1 MKMRT
6 LAAVLAALTISAG
19 AASAQDMTSEKG
31 KLSYI
36 FGYQLGGQ
44 LEQVQETGEQID
56 INSAI
61 KGIQDA
67 YAKKDPAL
75 AEAQAKPVMEA
86 FQKRQQ
92 AKAQAAQAEYNKIA
106 GENRTKSTQYMNQY
120 KTQAGVKTLP
130 GGVMYRV
137 LENGTGRKPAL
148 TNTVSLQVLG
158 PLPYG
163 TRPQQA
169 VQPQTPNVK
178 VSEIEMQAMRDVIT
192 QMPMGSKWEVV
203 LPPEKAFGADPR
215 SGFPPNV
222 AVAFEIKLVNVQ

>member
-1 MKMRT
+1 SGEPIDN
-6 LAAVLAALTISAG
+6 AAVVKAV
-19 AASAQDMTSEKG
+19 QDG
-31 KLSYI
+31 L
-36 FGYQLGGQ
+36 
-44 LEQVQETGEQID
+44 
-56 INSAI
+56 
-61 KGIQDA
+61 
-67 YAKKDPAL
+67 AKKDPAITPD
-75 AEAQAKPVMEA
+75 QAKPALEA

-106 GENRTKSTQYMNQY
+106 GENRTKSTQYLNQY

-169 VQPQTPNVK
+169 AQPQTPSVK
-178 VSEIEMQAMRDVIT
+178 VSDIEMQAMREVIT

-203 LPPEKAFGADPR
+203 LPPDKAFGADPR

>member
-1 MKMRT
+1 MKLRL
-6 LAAVLAALTISAG
+6 LAAAVAAITLTAGVAG
-19 AASAQDMTSEKG
+19 AQDLNSEKG
-31 KLSYI
+31 KLSYA
-36 FGYQLGGQ
+36 FGYDFARNLA
-44 LEQVQETGEQID
+44 ESGEQID
-56 INSAI
+56 NAAVI
-61 KGIQDA
+61 KAVQDGL
-67 YAKKDPAL
+67 AKKDPAITPD
-75 AEAQAKPVMEA
+75 QAKPALEG

-169 VQPQTPNVK
+169 QQPQSPSVK

>member
-1 MKMRT
+1 MKLRL
-6 LAAVLAALTISAG
+6 LAAAVAAITLTAGVAG
-19 AASAQDMTSEKG
+19 AQDLNSEKG
-31 KLSYI
+31 KLSYA
-36 FGYQLGGQ
+36 FGYDFARNLA
-44 LEQVQETGEQID
+44 ESGEQID
-56 INSAI
+56 SAAVV
-61 KGIQDA
+61 KAVQDGL
-67 YAKKDPAL
+67 AKRNPAITP
-75 AEAQAKPVMEA
+75 EQAKPALDA

-92 AKAQAAQAEYNKIA
+92 AKAQAAQAEFNKIA
-106 GENRTKSTQYMNQY
+106 GENNTKSTTYLNQY

-203 LPPEKAFGADPR
+203 LPSEKAFGNDPR

>member
-1 MKMRT
+1 MKLRL
-6 LAAVLAALTISAG
+6 LAAAVAGLTLTAGVAG
-19 AASAQDMTSEKG
+19 AQDLNSEKG
-31 KLSYI
+31 KLSYA
-36 FGYQLGGQ
+36 FGYDFARNLAESG
-44 LEQVQETGEQID
+44 EVIDTAAVVKAVQDGL
-56 INSAI
+56 
-61 KGIQDA
+61 
-67 YAKKDPAL
+67 AKKAPAITPD
-75 AEAQAKPVMEA
+75 QAKPALDA

-92 AKAQAAQAEYNKIA
+92 AKAQAAQAEFNKMA
-106 GENRTKSTQYMNQY
+106 GENRTKSTQYLNQF

-137 LENGTGRKPAL
+137 LEHGTGRKPAM

-158 PLPYG
+158 PLPMG
-163 TRPQQA
+163 MRPKEA
-169 VQPQTPNVK
+169 VQPQSPTVK

>member
-1 MKMRT
+1 MKLRL
-6 LAAVLAALTISAG
+6 LAAAVAALTLTAGIAG
-19 AASAQDMTSEKG
+19 AQDLNSEKG
-31 KLSYI
+31 KLSYA
-36 FGYQLGGQ
+36 FGYDFARNLA
-44 LEQVQETGEQID
+44 ESGEQID
-56 INSAI
+56 TAAVV
-61 KGIQDA
+61 KAVQDGL
-67 YAKKDPAL
+67 AKKNPAITPD
-75 AEAQAKPVMEA
+75 QAKPALEA

-106 GENRTKSTQYMNQY
+106 GENRTKSTQYLNQY

-169 VQPQTPNVK
+169 AQPQTPSVK
-178 VSEIEMQAMRDVIT
+178 VSDIEMQAMREVIT

-203 LPPEKAFGADPR
+203 LPPDKAFGADPR

>member
-1 MKMRT
+1 MKLRL
-6 LAAVLAALTISAG
+6 LAAAVAALTLTAG
-19 AASAQDMTSEKG
+19 VAGAQDMNSEKA
-31 KLSYI
+31 KLSYA
-36 FGYQLGGQ
+36 FGYDFARNLA
-44 LEQVQETGEQID
+44 ESGEQID
-56 INSAI
+56 NAAVI
-61 KGIQDA
+61 KAVQDGL
-67 YAKKDPAL
+67 AKKDPAITPD
-75 AEAQAKPVMEA
+75 QAKPALEA

-106 GENRTKSTQYMNQY
+106 GENRTKSTQYLNQY

-148 TNTVSLQVLG
+148 TNTVALQVLG

-169 VQPQTPNVK
+169 TQPQTPSVK
-178 VSEIEMQAMRDVIT
+178 VSDIEMQAMRDVIT

>member
-1 MKMRT
+1 MKLRL
-6 LAAVLAALTISAG
+6 LAAAVAALTLTAGVAG
-19 AASAQDMTSEKG
+19 AQDLNSEKG
-31 KLSYI
+31 KLSYA
-36 FGYQLGGQ
+36 FGYDFARNLAESG
-44 LEQVQETGEQID
+44 EPVDNAAVIKAVQDGL
-56 INSAI
+56 
-61 KGIQDA
+61 
-67 YAKKDPAL
+67 AKKDPAITPD
-75 AEAQAKPVMEA
+75 QAKPALEA

-106 GENRTKSTQYMNQY
+106 GENRTKSTQYLNQY

-169 VQPQTPNVK
+169 VQPQTPSVK

>member
-1 MKMRT
+1 MKLRL
-6 LAAVLAALTISAG
+6 LAAAVAALTLTAGVAG
-19 AASAQDMTSEKG
+19 AQDLNSEKG
-31 KLSYI
+31 KLSYA
-36 FGYQLGGQ
+36 FGYDFARNLAESG
-44 LEQVQETGEQID
+44 EPVDNAAVIKAVQDGL
-56 INSAI
+56 
-61 KGIQDA
+61 
-67 YAKKDPAL
+67 AKKDPAITPD
-75 AEAQAKPVMEA
+75 QAKPALEA

-106 GENRTKSTQYMNQY
+106 GENRTKSTQYLNQY

>member
-1 MKMRT
+1 MKLRL
-6 LAAVLAALTISAG
+6 LAAAVAAITLTAGVAG
-19 AASAQDMTSEKG
+19 AQDLNSEKG
-31 KLSYI
+31 KLSYA
-36 FGYQLGGQ
+36 FGYDFARNLAESG
-44 LEQVQETGEQID
+44 EPIDNAAVVKAVQDGL
-56 INSAI
+56 
-61 KGIQDA
+61 
-67 YAKKDPAL
+67 AKKDPAITPD
-75 AEAQAKPVMEA
+75 QAKPALEA

-106 GENRTKSTQYMNQY
+106 GENRTKSTQYLNQY

-137 LENGTGRKPAL
+137 LENGTGRTPAL

-169 VQPQTPNVK
+169 AQPQTPSVK
-178 VSEIEMQAMRDVIT
+178 VSDIEMQAMREVIT

-203 LPPEKAFGADPR
+203 LPPDKAFGADPR

>member
-1 MKMRT
+1 MKLRL
-6 LAAVLAALTISAG
+6 LAAAVAAITLTAGVAG
-19 AASAQDMTSEKG
+19 AQDLNSEKG
-31 KLSYI
+31 KLSYA
-36 FGYQLGGQ
+36 FGYDFARNLAESG
-44 LEQVQETGEQID
+44 EPIDTAAVVKAVQDGL
-56 INSAI
+56 
-61 KGIQDA
+61 
-67 YAKKDPAL
+67 AKKDPAL
-75 AEAQAKPVMEA
+75 TPEQAKPALEA

-106 GENRTKSTQYMNQY
+106 GENRTKSTQYLNQY

-169 VQPQTPNVK
+169 AQPQTPSVK
-178 VSEIEMQAMRDVIT
+178 VSDIEMQAMREVIT

>member
-1 MKMRT
+1 MKLRL
-6 LAAVLAALTISAG
+6 LAAAVAALTLTAGVAG
-19 AASAQDMTSEKG
+19 AQDLNSEKG
-31 KLSYI
+31 KLSYA
-36 FGYQLGGQ
+36 FGYDFARNLA
-44 LEQVQETGEQID
+44 ESGEQID
-56 INSAI
+56 SAAVV
-61 KGIQDA
+61 KAVQDGL
-67 YAKKDPAL
+67 AKKDPAITPD
-75 AEAQAKPVMEA
+75 QAKPALEA

-92 AKAQAAQAEYNKIA
+92 AKAQAAQAEFNKLA
-106 GENRTKSTQYMNQY
+106 GENRTKSNTYLNQY

-148 TNTVSLQVLG
+148 TNTVALQVLG
-158 PLPYG
+158 PLPMG
-163 TRPQQA
+163 MRPQQA
-169 VQPQTPNVK
+169 VQPQSPTVK

>member
-1 MKMRT
+1 MKLRL
-6 LAAVLAALTISAG
+6 LAAAVAALTLTAGVAG
-19 AASAQDMTSEKG
+19 AQDLNSEKG
-31 KLSYI
+31 KLSYA
-36 FGYQLGGQ
+36 FGYDFARNLAESG
-44 LEQVQETGEQID
+44 EPVDNAAVIKAVQDGL
-56 INSAI
+56 
-61 KGIQDA
+61 
-67 YAKKDPAL
+67 AKKDPAITPD
-75 AEAQAKPVMEA
+75 QAKPALEA

-106 GENRTKSTQYMNQY
+106 GENRTKSTQYLNQY

-163 TRPQQA
+163 TRPQQV

>member
-1 MKMRT
+1 MKLRL
-6 LAAVLAALTISAG
+6 LAAAVAAITLTAGVAG
-19 AASAQDMTSEKG
+19 AQDLNSEKG
-31 KLSYI
+31 KLSYA
-36 FGYQLGGQ
+36 FGYDFARNLAESG
-44 LEQVQETGEQID
+44 EPIDNAAVVKAVQDGL
-56 INSAI
+56 
-61 KGIQDA
+61 
-67 YAKKDPAL
+67 AKKDPAITPD
-75 AEAQAKPVMEA
+75 QAKPALEA

-106 GENRTKSTQYMNQY
+106 GENRTKSTQYLNQY

-169 VQPQTPNVK
+169 AQPQTPSVK
-178 VSEIEMQAMRDVIT
+178 VSDIEMQAMREVIT

>member
-1 MKMRT
+1 MKLRL
-6 LAAVLAALTISAG
+6 LAAAVAAITLTAGVAG
-19 AASAQDMTSEKG
+19 AQDLNSEKG
-31 KLSYI
+31 KLSYA
-36 FGYQLGGQ
+36 FGYDFARNLAESG
-44 LEQVQETGEQID
+44 EPIDNAAVVKAVQDGL
-56 INSAI
+56 
-61 KGIQDA
+61 
-67 YAKKDPAL
+67 AKKDPAITPD
-75 AEAQAKPVMEA
+75 QAKPALEA

-106 GENRTKSTQYMNQY
+106 GENRTKSTQYLNQY

-169 VQPQTPNVK
+169 AQPQTPSVK
-178 VSEIEMQAMRDVIT
+178 VSDIEMQAMREVIT

-203 LPPEKAFGADPR
+203 LPPDKAFGADPR

>member
-1 MKMRT
+1 MKLRL
-6 LAAVLAALTISAG
+6 LAAAVAAITLTAG
-19 AASAQDMTSEKG
+19 VAGAQDMNSEKA
-31 KLSYI
+31 KLSYA
-36 FGYQLGGQ
+36 FGYDFARNLA
-44 LEQVQETGEQID
+44 ESGEQID
-56 INSAI
+56 NAAVI
-61 KGIQDA
+61 KAVQDGLT
-67 YAKKDPAL
+67 KKDPAITPD
-75 AEAQAKPVMEA
+75 QAKPALDA

-92 AKAQAAQAEYNKIA
+92 AKAQAAQAEYNKVA

-169 VQPQTPNVK
+169 VQPQTPSVK